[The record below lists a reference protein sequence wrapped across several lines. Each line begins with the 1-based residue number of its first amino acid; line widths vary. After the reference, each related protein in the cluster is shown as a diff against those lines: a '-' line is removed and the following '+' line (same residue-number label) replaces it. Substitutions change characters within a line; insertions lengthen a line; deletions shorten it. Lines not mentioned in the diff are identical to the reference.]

1 MSGDGRESEGGEEEV
16 RGARRIPGPR
26 GAVDDLDLAS
36 MPLPPLPPPGGTA
49 PDEAVPEQSQPA
61 SAPAPGDA
69 EEGPAPAPE
78 HAAEEPDER
87 GPGPESAAA
96 GQHPEPGTT
105 AEPEPG
111 PGPAPEPEPETAPGH
126 VPAPEQEAEPEPG
139 PRAAP
144 APEPGAESADGHPR
158 PAAPEPGAGPVAPA
172 PHAADPVAPSPHA
185 AGPTVP
191 GPHAAGPTAASSAA
205 PEPGATPTTPG
216 PTTPGPA
223 GGLTQEPPGTP
234 DPLMA
239 SAPDPRVTSAPVAL
253 PHQVLKALLGAW
265 ALSACSA
272 EETAAVEDHLTGC
285 APCADEALRL
295 RDAVGLLHTD
305 GSLDLDPTL
314 RTRVLDGCFGSRPAR
329 IPVPEWAAPYDA
341 ETARLDALLR
351 DIGDSEW
358 HAPVRLQW
366 FEEERRV
373 SRRTTV
379 AGVIGHLMAVD
390 GLLSA
395 ALGLGDPLDDGRAP
409 LDPTERTE
417 TYWSAARRPPTR
429 AVREPWRAQSHEL
442 IRTASFAGRN
452 AAETSVSY
460 GAFALPLQ
468 DAALD
473 RAFECWVHGGDI
485 ADAVDY
491 PYQAPSAA
499 HLHRMID
506 LAARMLPAALAG
518 RRGAGLA
525 GPVKEVVAAGAP
537 GRSLHLEI
545 EGHGGGD
552 WYIALDSPAAVGAPE
567 RAVAQVALDGVEFC
581 RLVAGHISPVEAA
594 AGQEGDREAIRDV
607 LFAAASLSR
616 L

>member
-26 GAVDDLDLAS
+26 GAADDLDLAS
-36 MPLPPLPPPGGTA
+36 VPLPPLPPPGGTA
-49 PDEAVPEQSQPA
+49 PDEAVPEQSAPKPERDEPEPPA
-61 SAPAPGDA
+61 AEPAPGPGLGPEAADGGPEAGSGA
-69 EEGPAPAPE
+69 EPVPG
-78 HAAEEPDER
+78 
-87 GPGPESAAA
+87 GPGPE
-96 GQHPEPGTT
+96 
-105 AEPEPG
+105 
-111 PGPAPEPEPETAPGH
+111 
-126 VPAPEQEAEPEPG
+126 V
-139 PRAAP
+139 
-144 APEPGAESADGHPR
+144 ADGGPEAR
-158 PAAPEPGAGPVAPA
+158 PPELFV
-172 PHAADPVAPSPHA
+172 S
-185 AGPTVP
+185 
-191 GPHAAGPTAASSAA
+191 
-205 PEPGATPTTPG
+205 
-216 PTTPGPA
+216 
-223 GGLTQEPPGTP
+223 
-234 DPLMA
+234 
-239 SAPDPRVTSAPVAL
+239 SAPVDL

-314 RTRVLDGCFGSRPAR
+314 RTRVLDGCFGRRPAR

-366 FEEERRV
+366 FEEERQV

-395 ALGLGDPLDDGRAP
+395 ALGLDDPLDGRKAP

-417 TYWSAARRPPTR
+417 TYWSATRRPPTR

-452 AAETSVSY
+452 VAETSVSY

-491 PYQAPSAA
+491 PYPAPSAA

-506 LAARMLPAALAG
+506 LAARMLPGALAG

-525 GPVKEVVAAGAP
+525 GPAKDLVPAGAP

-581 RLVAGHISPVEAA
+581 WLVAGHISPVEAA

>member
-1 MSGDGRESEGGEEEV
+1 MSGDGRESDGRDEEV

-26 GAVDDLDLAS
+26 WAADDLDLES
-36 MPLPPLPPPGGTA
+36 MPPPVLPPPGDAAA
-49 PDEAVPEQSQPA
+49 PDEVVPEQAAPEDAGPA
-61 SAPAPGDA
+61 AHVAERIAPGDDVY
-69 EEGPAPAPE
+69 EDGLREAPMPSGT
-78 HAAEEPDER
+78 EPDEW
-87 GPGPESAAA
+87 PGP
-96 GQHPEPGTT
+96 PRPT
-105 AEPEPG
+105 
-111 PGPAPEPEPETAPGH
+111 PAP
-126 VPAPEQEAEPEPG
+126 VL
-139 PRAAP
+139 
-144 APEPGAESADGHPR
+144 S
-158 PAAPEPGAGPVAPA
+158 
-172 PHAADPVAPSPHA
+172 
-185 AGPTVP
+185 
-191 GPHAAGPTAASSAA
+191 
-205 PEPGATPTTPG
+205 
-216 PTTPGPA
+216 
-223 GGLTQEPPGTP
+223 
-234 DPLMA
+234 
-239 SAPDPRVTSAPVAL
+239 
-253 PHQVLKALLGAW
+253 HQVLKALLGAW

-295 RDAVGLLHTD
+295 RDAVGLLHTG

-314 RTRVLDGCFGSRPAR
+314 RTRVMDGCLGRRPAR

-351 DIGDSEW
+351 DIGDAEW

-366 FEEERRV
+366 FEEERPV
-373 SRRTTV
+373 SRRATV
-379 AGVIGHLMAVD
+379 AAVIGHLRAVD

-395 ALGLGDPLDDGRAP
+395 ALGLDDPLGGGDVP

-417 TYWSAARRPPTR
+417 AYWSATRPPATR
-429 AVREPWRAQSHEL
+429 AVREPWRDQSHEL
-442 IRTASFAGRN
+442 IRTASLAGRN
-452 AAETSVSY
+452 VAETYVSY

-468 DAALD
+468 DALLE

-491 PYQAPSAA
+491 PYKAPSAA

-506 LAARMLPAALAG
+506 LAARLLPAALAG

-525 GPVKEVVAAGAP
+525 GPVRELVAAGAP

-552 WYIALDSPAAVGAPE
+552 WYIALDSPAAVGSPE
-567 RAVAQVALDGVEFC
+567 RAVATVALDGVEFC
-581 RLVAGHISPVEAA
+581 RLVAGHIPPVEAA

>member
-26 GAVDDLDLAS
+26 GAADDLDLAS
-36 MPLPPLPPPGGTA
+36 VPLPALPPPGGTA
-49 PDEAVPEQSQPA
+49 PDEAVPEQSAPKTEPGPELGPEPEPEPG
-61 SAPAPGDA
+61 SAAA
-69 EEGPAPAPE
+69 EADPEPAPA
-78 HAAEEPDER
+78 AE
-87 GPGPESAAA
+87 A
-96 GQHPEPGTT
+96 G
-105 AEPEPG
+105 PEPG
-111 PGPAPEPEPETAPGH
+111 PGPDPGPEPAGPEA
-126 VPAPEQEAEPEPG
+126 
-139 PRAAP
+139 
-144 APEPGAESADGHPR
+144 ADGP
-158 PAAPEPGAGPVAPA
+158 
-172 PHAADPVAPSPHA
+172 
-185 AGPTVP
+185 
-191 GPHAAGPTAASSAA
+191 
-205 PEPGATPTTPG
+205 
-216 PTTPGPA
+216 
-223 GGLTQEPPGTP
+223 P
-234 DPLMA
+234 DPLM
-239 SAPDPRVTSAPVAL
+239 SSAPVVL

-265 ALSACSA
+265 ALSACSVQ
-272 EETAAVEDHLTGC
+272 ETAAVEDHLTGC

-314 RTRVLDGCFGSRPAR
+314 RTRVLDGCFGRRPAR

-366 FEEERRV
+366 FEEERQV

-379 AGVIGHLMAVD
+379 AGVIGHLTAVD

-395 ALGLGDPLDDGRAP
+395 ALGLDDPLDGGKAP

-417 TYWSAARRPPTR
+417 TYWSATRRPPTR
-429 AVREPWRAQSHEL
+429 AVREPWRAQTHEL

-452 AAETSVSY
+452 VAETSVSY

-491 PYQAPSAA
+491 PYPAPSAA

-518 RRGAGLA
+518 RRSAGLA
-525 GPVKEVVAAGAP
+525 GPAKDLVTAGAP

>member
-1 MSGDGRESEGGEEEV
+1 MSGDGRESEGDEEEV
-16 RGARRIPGPR
+16 RGAHRIPGPR
-26 GAVDDLDLAS
+26 GAADDLDLES
-36 MPLPPLPPPGGTA
+36 VPPPPLPPPGPAA
-49 PDEAVPEQSQPA
+49 PDETVPEQ
-61 SAPAPGDA
+61 PAPPEPGR
-69 EEGPAPAPE
+69 PAPE
-78 HAAEEPDER
+78 EAT
-87 GPGPESAAA
+87 PG
-96 GQHPEPGTT
+96 
-105 AEPEPG
+105 
-111 PGPAPEPEPETAPGH
+111 
-126 VPAPEQEAEPEPG
+126 
-139 PRAAP
+139 R
-144 APEPGAESADGHPR
+144 
-158 PAAPEPGAGPVAPA
+158 AAPEP
-172 PHAADPVAPSPHA
+172 
-185 AGPTVP
+185 
-191 GPHAAGPTAASSAA
+191 
-205 PEPGATPTTPG
+205 
-216 PTTPGPA
+216 
-223 GGLTQEPPGTP
+223 
-234 DPLMA
+234 LMT
-239 SAPDPRVTSAPVAL
+239 SAPDL

-272 EETAAVEDHLTGC
+272 GETAAVEDHLTVC

-314 RTRVLDGCFGSRPAR
+314 RSRVMDGCLSRRPAR

-341 ETARLDALLR
+341 ETARIDALLR

-366 FEEERRV
+366 FEEEREI

-395 ALGLGDPLDDGRAP
+395 ALGLDDPLGGEAP

-417 TYWSAARRPPTR
+417 AYWSATRPPPTR

-452 AAETSVSY
+452 VAEASVSY

-468 DAALD
+468 DALLE

-506 LAARMLPAALAG
+506 LAARMLPAAVAG
-518 RRGAGLA
+518 RRRAGLA
-525 GPVKEVVAAGAP
+525 GPAKDLVAAGAP
-537 GRSLHLEI
+537 GRSVHLEI
-545 EGHGGGD
+545 EGNGGGD
-552 WYIALDSPAAVGAPE
+552 WYIALDSPAAVGSPE
-567 RAVAQVALDGVEFC
+567 RVVAQVALDGVEFC
-581 RLVAGHISPVEAA
+581 RLVAGRISPVEAA

-607 LFAAASLSR
+607 LFATASLSR